1 MERTWSL
8 QINTHFVVNRV
19 LARVPKLFKGEIFS
33 SNNVE
38 RTGYLHTKKWSWP
51 PTLYT
56 NVNSIWVKKLNLRAK
71 TITLL
76 EVIQGVHF
84 CILEWC
90 KTFLYTTLNHKWK
103 KKKWVNWSNFKTFA
117 LQKAPSTW
125 KDHPYDEKIVCKPY
139 VLYGTCV
146 HNKHRIFITSR

>member
-8 QINTHFVVNRV
+8 QISPHFVVNRF
-19 LARVPKLFKGEIFS
+19 LARVPKLFKGETFS

-38 RTGYLHTKKWSWP
+38 RTGYLHTKKGSWP

-84 CILEWC
+84 YILE
-90 KTFLYTTLNHKWK
+90 
-103 KKKWVNWSNFKTFA
+103 
-117 LQKAPSTW
+117 
-125 KDHPYDEKIVCKPY
+125 
-139 VLYGTCV
+139 
-146 HNKHRIFITSR
+146 